1 LRIPGRHVVRL
12 TYRGKA
18 DGDVVLDEE
27 HDDFN
32 WYSIDEMKA
41 IPPDSLDI
49 YFKELL
55 VKGEIF
61 I

>member
-1 LRIPGRHVVRL
+1 
-12 TYRGKA
+12 
-18 DGDVVLDEE
+18 VVLDEE